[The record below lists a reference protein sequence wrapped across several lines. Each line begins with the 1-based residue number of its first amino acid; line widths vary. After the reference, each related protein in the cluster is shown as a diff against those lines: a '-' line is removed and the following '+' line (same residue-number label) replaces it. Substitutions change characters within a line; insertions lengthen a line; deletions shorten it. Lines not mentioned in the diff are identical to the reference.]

1 MSRIEARYYE
11 KLDEERVRC
20 LLCPHHCLLREGQ
33 KGICRVRVNEAGK
46 LFTLNYEEVVS
57 LALDPIEKKPLFH
70 FYPGKLILS
79 AGTFGCNF
87 SCAFCQNYLLAQEN
101 PGSRRIDSDTM
112 VEIAL
117 KTKEEGSIGLAFTY
131 NEPSIW
137 YEYVLETAKKLK
149 ENDLQVVLVTNGYI
163 DKAPLEELLPCVD
176 AMNIDLKAFSDSFYS
191 RLCKGKLEAVKATIE
206 RAVGMTHVEITT
218 LIIPGENDNMKEITA
233 MARWISSLNPEIPL
247 HLSRYHPAYR
257 LEKSA
262 TPIQTL
268 QEAQNLAREFL
279 DFVYTGN
286 IAEENKTICKEC
298 GQTLIKRS
306 VYHTQIC
313 GLQENRCINCGN
325 LINSIVT

>member
-1 MSRIEARYYE
+1 MPRIEARYYE
-11 KLDEERVRC
+11 KLDQERVRC
-20 LLCPHHCLLREGQ
+20 LLCPHHCLLKEGQ
-33 KGICRVRVNEAGK
+33 KGICRVRVNESGK

-117 KTKEEGSIGLAFTY
+117 KARKEDSIGIAFTY

-137 YEYVLETAKKLK
+137 YEYILETAKKLQ
-149 ENDLQVVLVTNGYI
+149 ENDLQAVLVSNGYI
-163 DKAPLEELLPCVD
+163 DKAPLEELLPFID
-176 AMNIDLKAFSDSFYS
+176 AMNIDLKAFSDSFYQ
-191 RLCKGKLEAVKATIE
+191 RLCKGKLEAVKETIE

-218 LIIPGENDNMKEITA
+218 LVIPGENDNMKEIA
-233 MARWISSLNPEIPL
+233 DMSKWIASLNSEIPF

-257 LEKSA
+257 LQKPA

-268 QEAQNLAREFL
+268 KEAQNIARKHL

-286 IAEENKTICKEC
+286 IAEENNTVCKEC
-298 GQTLIKRS
+298 GQILIKRN
-306 VYHTQIC
+306 VYDTQIC
-313 GLQENRCINCGN
+313 GLQENRCINCGSP
-325 LINSIVT
+325 INYIKT